1 MSEDMSDEELD
12 NVVRLALGELLN
24 MASMVADLQ
33 TTDEAAE
40 EVYALCDLIAA
51 YYGIQQMRA
60 TVEEHEDGSYT
71 TRLEP
76 YTPEIQIE
84 TAKPNTIPGHIQT
97 RGKPKYRVSDEP
109 KKPRDTL

>member
-1 MSEDMSDEELD
+1 MSNDMSDEELE
-12 NVVRLALGELLN
+12 NIVHLALGELLN

-51 YYGIQQMRA
+51 YYGIQQMKT

-76 YTPEIQIE
+76 YTPEIKNQIE
-84 TAKPNTIPGHIQT
+84 KPKTIPGHIQT

>member
-1 MSEDMSDEELD
+1 MSNDMSDEELD
-12 NVVRLALGELLN
+12 NVVRGALGELLN

-40 EVYALCDLIAA
+40 EVYALCDLVAA
-51 YYGIQQMRA
+51 YYGIEQMRA

-76 YTPEIQIE
+76 VQTRIQVE
-84 TAKPNTIPGHIQT
+84 KPKNIPGHIRT
-97 RGKPKYRVSDEP
+97 RGRPNFRVSDEN
-109 KKPRDTL
+109 KDDDKV